1 MGELGNYIEDEG
13 AFYLAKLI
21 PSLKML
27 LSLSL
32 THNHIS
38 QIGMKLIV
46 NAIREK
52 TNLIHF
58 DYVQYGVS
66 LNDGILN
73 DLRKQLEFNK
83 ETLLKTHSN
92 KMIDSIMIPDH
103 VNEIYSVYRT
113 H

>member
-1 MGELGNYIEDEG
+1 
-13 AFYLAKLI
+13 
-21 PSLKML
+21 
-27 LSLSL
+27 
-32 THNHIS
+32 
-38 QIGMKLIV
+38 MKLIV
-46 NAIREK
+46 NAIRDK

-92 KMIDSIMIPDH
+92 KIIDSIMDLPQLQCG
-103 VNEIYSVYRT
+103 SVPCDKIS
-113 H
+113 

>member
-27 LSLSL
+27 LSLSI

-46 NAIREK
+46 NAIRDK

-73 DLRKQLEFNK
+73 DLRKHKFIRSCRKLN
-83 ETLLKTHSN
+83 
-92 KMIDSIMIPDH
+92 
-103 VNEIYSVYRT
+103 SVPAASTQTIRGMMCCSRVRRVLSV
-113 H
+113 